1 MFSVRID
8 EDGMYQVRWPSIYRE
23 REVLDLAVAY
33 VAREQSLPEA
43 QRVLSPA
50 LALIEGVL
58 AAAQSEQLTAKS
70 SETARATAAE
80 TYRQTFAAA
89 KPQLNLALL
98 HLKARYAANLAQLEA
113 WGLDTVVQGH
123 TISVRKPRTEREW
136 AQFLAQYVAK
146 ESSLAAAQQLPEPP
160 LPDMIALNT
169 TLQTADAARKSSQS
183 QREAAVETRV
193 TIVNRLLDL
202 LQGAALVIVLTQF
215 EGRVTNDL
223 QQWGF
228 QVIART
234 PSNGRGRT
242 TGENI
247 AEKPM

>member
-1 MFSVRID
+1 MFTVRVD
-8 EDGMYQVRWPSIYRE
+8 CNGTYQVRWPPVYRE

-43 QRVLSPA
+43 QRVLSPT

-58 AAAQSEQLTAKS
+58 AAAQSEQLIAQH

-89 KPQLNLALL
+89 KPKLNVALL
-98 HLKARYAANLAQLEA
+98 QLKARYAANLAQLEA
-113 WGLDTVVQGH
+113 WGLDTVVQGR

-160 LPDMIALNT
+160 LTAMITLNT
-169 TLQTADAARKSSQS
+169 TLQTADAARKSSQN
-183 QREAAVETRV
+183 QREAAVQTRAA
-193 TIVNRLLDL
+193 IVNRLLDL

-215 EGRVTNDL
+215 EGIVTNDL

-228 QVIART
+228 QVTAR
-234 PSNGRGRT
+234 PVKNGSIS
-242 TGENI
+242 EI
-247 AEKPM
+247 EPF